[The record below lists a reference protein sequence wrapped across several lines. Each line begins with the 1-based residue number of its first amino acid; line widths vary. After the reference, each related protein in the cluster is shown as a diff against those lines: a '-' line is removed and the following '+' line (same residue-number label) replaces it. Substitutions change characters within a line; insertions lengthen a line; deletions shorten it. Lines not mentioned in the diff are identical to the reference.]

1 MYIFH
6 YISWF
11 FNHFTYI
18 PPIVKTTTLKKSEFK
33 KEWHVLDATDISV
46 GRLASRVSLIL
57 KGKNKPQF
65 SPNLPVGD
73 GVIIV
78 NTDKIK
84 FSGNK
89 NTEKKYYKH
98 TGHPGGIK
106 ETTPEKLHEKKP
118 GEALKLAVKRMLPG
132 GVLGRKQLT
141 KLKIYAGDS
150 HPHSAQNP
158 KVIELDKL
166 NSKNI
171 ARN

>member
-1 MYIFH
+1 M
-6 YISWF
+6 
-11 FNHFTYI
+11 
-18 PPIVKTTTLKKSEFK
+18 KTTTLKKSEFK

-78 NTDKIK
+78 NTDKVK

-89 NTEKKYYKH
+89 NSEKKYYKH

-106 ETTPEKLHEKKP
+106 EITPD
-118 GEALKLAVKRMLPG
+118 
-132 GVLGRKQLT
+132 
-141 KLKIYAGDS
+141 KLKEKNFIRIDGKDKKLPCFSGDTKKTFVIKG
-150 HPHSAQNP
+150 AQNTTGRINFLTG
-158 KVIELDKL
+158 K
-166 NSKNI
+166 SK
-171 ARN
+171 RKKYLGVVLK